1 MFNSISRKSANLS
14 LVFVDFSCWHDPIP
28 TYDPWICNTGHTW
41 QLRKVKR
48 PPRHRVAL
56 SEACDYERAL
66 LLSARRRRRRIRPR
80 RERPLGMLSDGLSY
94 KCSAETCP
102 GRLQTC
108 FCNAEPR
115 ILASQGAHLFSSPS
129 LSIFSFFFSFLSTS
143 RRRVARR
150 GCPCTIESFRF
161 YEAAIVGVIHAR
173 NTLRALCSR
182 VESRKAFDNWK
193 TRSERTDRLVSVL
206 NIKRCL
212 KEIFTNYGYLL
223 HSYSKLISLDVTT
236 VILYLSWKWVI

>member
-1 MFNSISRKSANLS
+1 
-14 LVFVDFSCWHDPIP
+14 
-28 TYDPWICNTGHTW
+28 
-41 QLRKVKR
+41 
-48 PPRHRVAL
+48 
-56 SEACDYERAL
+56 
-66 LLSARRRRRRIRPR
+66 
-80 RERPLGMLSDGLSY
+80 MLSDGLSY

-115 ILASQGAHLFSSPS
+115 ILASQGAQGDL
-129 LSIFSFFFSFLSTS
+129 FLSFSLHFLLFFLPFYLASTRCS
-143 RRRVARR
+143 TWLPLHDRKFQVLWSGYCRRDTR
-150 GCPCTIESFRF
+150 
-161 YEAAIVGVIHAR
+161 R

-182 VESRKAFDNWK
+182 VDSRKAFDNWK
-193 TRSERTDRLVSVL
+193 TRSERTDRLVSAL

-236 VILYLSWKWVI
+236 AILYLSWKWVI